1 MRVVLI
7 STYDLGHQPFG
18 VASPAAWLAARGHQV
33 STIDLAVA
41 EIPNEAITAAD
52 AVAFHLP
59 MHTAARLAAP
69 VVQQVKQLNPQARLV
84 AYGLYAPLNA
94 DFLRQIGIPTTI
106 GGEFE
111 EALAAAIEGR
121 PASGIFLPRLP
132 LLPPDRSTLPDLS
145 QYPRFRIGDRTLIA
159 GYTEAS
165 RGCKHRCLH
174 CPVVPVYDG
183 VFRIV
188 PRETVLA
195 DIRNLIAAG
204 AQHITFGDPDFFNG
218 PTHAVRLAAALH
230 AEFPGITYDV
240 TIKVEHLLR
249 HRDLLPFLQATGCIL
264 ITTAV
269 ESLDDRVLSILAK
282 GHTRAGVFEA
292 LRLCRETGI
301 PVSPTFVPFT
311 PWTTHEAY
319 LDLLRTLAT
328 SGLIDAVA
336 PVQLALRLL
345 LPPGSKLLETEEI
358 RPFLSGFDPAALL
371 HRWSHPDPFMDDLA
385 RAVLRLV
392 WAEQRRKA
400 TRHEIFARI
409 WGLASPEPFPGDA
422 DRLPRTVIPYLE
434 EPWYC

>member
-1 MRVVLI
+1 M

-33 STIDLAVA
+33 STIDLAVTELPTEPIA
-41 EIPNEAITAAD
+41 AAD
-52 AVAFHLP
+52 AIAFHLP

-69 VVQQVKQLNPQARLV
+69 VAHQVKQLNPQARLV

-94 DFLRQIGIPTTI
+94 DFLRQLGIPTTI

-121 PASGIFLPRLP
+121 PASGVFLPRLP
-132 LLPPDRSTLPDLS
+132 LLPPDRSTLPNLG
-145 QYPRFRIGDRTLIA
+145 QYPHFRIGDRALRT

-165 RGCKHRCLH
+165 RGCKHLCRH

-195 DIRNLIAAG
+195 DIRNLVAAG
-204 AQHITFGDPDFFNG
+204 AEHITFGDPDFFNG
-218 PTHAVRLAAALH
+218 PTHAVRLVEMLH
-230 AEFPGITYDV
+230 AEFPAISYDV

-249 HRDLLPFLQATGCIL
+249 HRDLLPFLQSTGCVL

-269 ESLDDRVLSILAK
+269 ESLDDRVLDILAK
-282 GHTRAGVFEA
+282 GHIRADVFEA
-292 LRLCRETGI
+292 LRLCREAGI
-301 PVSPTFVPFT
+301 PVSPTFVPFN
-311 PWTTHEAY
+311 PWTTRDAY
-319 LDLLRTLAT
+319 IDLLRTIAT
-328 SGLIDAVA
+328 SGLIEAVA

-345 LPPGSKLLETEEI
+345 LPPGSKLLDTQEI
-358 RPFLSGFDPAALL
+358 RPHLSGFDPSALL
-371 HRWSHPDPFMDDLA
+371 HRWSHPDPSMDDLA

-392 WAEQRRKA
+392 WTEQRRKA
-400 TRHEIFARI
+400 DRRTIFSKI
-409 WGLASPEPFPGDA
+409 WALATTEPLPEDA
-422 DRLPRTVIPYLE
+422 DRLPRTVVPYLE